1 MFSNTKES
9 DLVRILSVD
18 LKHFRCFGTLHLNF
32 NSSVVLLTGSNGTG
46 KTSVLE
52 MLHYACYLKSFKT
65 SVPKEMVQLG
75 TPGFNATITITA
87 DTSLDMLSVSF
98 AHNRRTV
105 KINQKT
111 VSSFKELYGL
121 YKAITMTEEDL
132 MLVKGSPS
140 LRRTFLDQFL
150 TLLDPTYALLL
161 RKYKQIL
168 DNRNALLAHYK
179 GDHES
184 YVLWTEQ
191 LWHLSRI
198 LQNKRIELL
207 KTLETHALALNTPV
221 LGTEYTI
228 KLTYEYARPY
238 TITTQTSGT
247 EFISCFPTL
256 LERELYQKRTLF
268 GAHLDDFTI
277 EFQQKSSRIY
287 ASRGQQK
294 LIVFLLK
301 LAQVTILNQR
311 AHNCVIFLIDDF
323 MTDLDTTKAA
333 ALLELIIP
341 LAAQTII
348 TSPVRH
354 SFLEQELAKYH
365 ATHEELL

>member
-1 MFSNTKES
+1 M
-9 DLVRILSVD
+9 RILSVD
-18 LKHFRCFGTLHLNF
+18 LKHFRCFSSLHIDF
-32 NSSVVLLTGSNGTG
+32 NSSVVLLTGSNGAG

-52 MLHYACYLKSFKT
+52 ALHYACYLKSFKT
-65 SVPKEMVQLG
+65 SVPKEMAQLG
-75 TPGFNATITITA
+75 STGFNATITIA
-87 DTSLDMLSVSF
+87 SDAVSLDMLSVSF

-132 MLVKGSPS
+132 MLVKGSPN

-150 TLLDPTYALLL
+150 TLLDPAYALIL
-161 RKYKQIL
+161 RKYKQVL

-184 YVLWTEQ
+184 YLLWTEQ

-207 KTLETHALALNTPV
+207 HTLETQALSLSGPV
-221 LGTEYTI
+221 LGAEYSI
-228 KLTYEYARPY
+228 KLVYEYARPY
-238 TITTQTSGT
+238 TITTQKSGAD
-247 EFISCFPTL
+247 FVFYYPAL

-301 LAQVTILNQR
+301 LAQVTMLNQR
-311 AHNCVIFLIDDF
+311 AHNSVVFLIDDF

-333 ALLELIIP
+333 ALLELLIP
-341 LAAQTII
+341 LAAQTVI

-354 SFLEQELAKYH
+354 SFLEQELSKYN
-365 ATHEELL
+365 ATHNEL